1 MLIEKERDSK
11 ERRGKEFTASVDKF
25 GRGEVDDLTATAT
38 ATGRTDKQTRVI
50 MMR

>member
-1 MLIEKERDSK
+1 MLIEKERDRK
-11 ERRGKEFTASVDKF
+11 ERREKEFTASVDKF

-38 ATGRTDKQTRVI
+38 GRTDKQTRVI